1 MVLYFSTGYRV
12 LGIVYLDQLKGACH
26 THISNHV
33 ILTAYLVEYTYNIM
47 YNSNFVLN
55 RKKMMRPQFV
65 DGLTTPKK

>member
-1 MVLYFSTGYRV
+1 MNVSVTYKEY
-12 LGIVYLDQLKGACH
+12 IQ
-26 THISNHV
+26 
-33 ILTAYLVEYTYNIM
+33 YLVEYTYNIM